1 MGKLVQDGAATNE
14 LMSDD
19 HLLEESLFLLVE
31 ECKSIHISIA
41 AEKICGEIGELPKD
55 TPYIQV

>member
-14 LMSDD
+14 RMSDD
-19 HLLEESLFLLVE
+19 LLEESLFLLVE

-41 AEKICGEIGELPKD
+41 AEYTGGEIGKLPKD
-55 TPYIQV
+55 IPDIQV